1 MSENYKIISKFI
13 KDISGETPD
22 IETYIFVKDYISKYQ
37 LNIEIN
43 SKPLK
48 TQIIEINTM
57 LKFHD
62 TSENK
67 KKSHFE
73 MTFTTVI
80 KLNDEIKDKKILQKI
95 ILCDVQKDVYPEI
108 EKSLL
113 NLLHT
118 SGYPNI
124 NVPMG
129 FIDNVPVGVSFFGSK
144 WSEPTLI
151 EIAYAY
157 EQQTNHRKP
166 PKYIPTD

>member
-1 MSENYKIISKFI
+1 MNENYKIMSKFI

-22 IETYIFVKDYISKYQ
+22 IETYLYVKDFISKYQ

-48 TQIIEINTM
+48 TQIIEINTL

-62 TSENK
+62 ITESK

-73 MTFTTVI
+73 MTYTSVI
-80 KLNDEIKDKKILQKI
+80 KLNEEIKDKKVLQKI
-95 ILCDVQKDVYPEI
+95 ILCDVQKEIYPEL
-108 EKSLL
+108 EKALL

-124 NVPMG
+124 KFEKKVDFEELYNKK
-129 FIDNVPVGVSFFGSK
+129 FN
-144 WSEPTLI
+144 
-151 EIAYAY
+151 
-157 EQQTNHRKP
+157 
-166 PKYIPTD
+166 

>member
-1 MSENYKIISKFI
+1 MNENYKIMSKFI

-22 IETYIFVKDYISKYQ
+22 IETYLYVKDFISKYQ

-48 TQIIEINTM
+48 AQIVEVNTL

-62 TSENK
+62 ISESK

-73 MTFTTVI
+73 ITYTSVI
-80 KLNDEIKDKKILQKI
+80 KLNEEIKDKKVLQKI
-95 ILCDVQKDVYPEI
+95 ILCDVQKQIYPEL
-108 EKSLL
+108 EKALL

-124 NVPMG
+124 KFEKKVDFEELYKKQFN
-129 FIDNVPVGVSFFGSK
+129 
-144 WSEPTLI
+144 
-151 EIAYAY
+151 
-157 EQQTNHRKP
+157 
-166 PKYIPTD
+166 

>member
-1 MSENYKIISKFI
+1 MSLKTLKKTMNENYKIVSKFI

-22 IETYIFVKDYISKYQ
+22 IETYLYVKDYISKYQ

-48 TQIIEINTM
+48 AQIIEINTL

-62 TSENK
+62 TSESK

-73 MTFTTVI
+73 MTYTSVI
-80 KLNDEIKDKKILQKI
+80 KLNEEIKDKKILQKI
-95 ILCDVQKDVYPEI
+95 ILCDVQKEIYPEL
-108 EKSLL
+108 EKALL

-124 NVPMG
+124 KFEKKVDFEELYKKQFN
-129 FIDNVPVGVSFFGSK
+129 
-144 WSEPTLI
+144 
-151 EIAYAY
+151 
-157 EQQTNHRKP
+157 
-166 PKYIPTD
+166 

>member
-1 MSENYKIISKFI
+1 MNENYKIMSKFI

-22 IETYIFVKDYISKYQ
+22 IETYLYVKDYISKYQ

-48 TQIIEINTM
+48 TRIVEVNTL

-62 TSENK
+62 ISESK

-73 MTFTTVI
+73 ITYTSVI
-80 KLNDEIKDKKILQKI
+80 KLNEEIKDKKVLQKI
-95 ILCDVQKDVYPEI
+95 ILCDVQKQIYPEL
-108 EKSLL
+108 EKALL

-124 NVPMG
+124 KFEKKVDFEELYKKQFN
-129 FIDNVPVGVSFFGSK
+129 
-144 WSEPTLI
+144 
-151 EIAYAY
+151 
-157 EQQTNHRKP
+157 
-166 PKYIPTD
+166 

>member
-1 MSENYKIISKFI
+1 MSLKTLKKTMNENYKIVSKFI

-22 IETYIFVKDYISKYQ
+22 VETYLYVKDFIPKYQ

-48 TQIIEINTM
+48 AQIIEVNTL

-62 TSENK
+62 TSESK

-73 MTFTTVI
+73 MTYASVI
-80 KLNDEIKDKKILQKI
+80 KLNEEIKDKKILQRI
-95 ILCDVQKDVYPEI
+95 ILCDVQKEIYPEL
-108 EKSLL
+108 EKALL

-124 NVPMG
+124 KFEKKVDFDELYNKQ
-129 FIDNVPVGVSFFGSK
+129 FN
-144 WSEPTLI
+144 
-151 EIAYAY
+151 
-157 EQQTNHRKP
+157 
-166 PKYIPTD
+166 

>member
-1 MSENYKIISKFI
+1 MNLKILKKTMSENYKIMSKFI

-22 IETYIFVKDYISKYQ
+22 IETYLYVKDFISKYQ

-48 TQIIEINTM
+48 AQIIEVNTL

-62 TSENK
+62 TSESK

-73 MTFTTVI
+73 MTYTSVI
-80 KLNDEIKDKKILQKI
+80 KLNEEIKDKKILQKI
-95 ILCDVQKDVYPEI
+95 ILCDVQKEIYPEL
-108 EKSLL
+108 EKALL

-124 NVPMG
+124 KFEKKVD
-129 FIDNVPVGVSFFGSK
+129 FDELYSK
-144 WSEPTLI
+144 
-151 EIAYAY
+151 
-157 EQQTNHRKP
+157 QFN
-166 PKYIPTD
+166 

>member
-1 MSENYKIISKFI
+1 MSENYKIMSKFI

-22 IETYIFVKDYISKYQ
+22 IETYLYVKDLISKYQ

-48 TQIIEINTM
+48 AQIIEINTL

-62 TSENK
+62 VSESK

-73 MTFTTVI
+73 MTYTTVI
-80 KLNDEIKDKKILQKI
+80 KLNEEIKDKKILQKM
-95 ILCDVQKDVYPEI
+95 ILCDVQKEIYPEL
-108 EKSLL
+108 EKALL

-124 NVPMG
+124 KFEKKVDFEELYKKQFN
-129 FIDNVPVGVSFFGSK
+129 
-144 WSEPTLI
+144 
-151 EIAYAY
+151 
-157 EQQTNHRKP
+157 
-166 PKYIPTD
+166 

>member
-1 MSENYKIISKFI
+1 MSLKTLRKMMNENYKIMSKFI

-22 IETYIFVKDYISKYQ
+22 IETYLYVKDFISRYQ

-48 TQIIEINTM
+48 AQIVEVNTL

-62 TSENK
+62 ISESK

-73 MTFTTVI
+73 ITYTSVI
-80 KLNDEIKDKKILQKI
+80 KLNEEIKDKKVLQKI
-95 ILCDVQKDVYPEI
+95 ILCDVQKEIYPEL
-108 EKSLL
+108 EKALL

-124 NVPMG
+124 KFEKKVDFEELYKKQVN
-129 FIDNVPVGVSFFGSK
+129 
-144 WSEPTLI
+144 
-151 EIAYAY
+151 
-157 EQQTNHRKP
+157 
-166 PKYIPTD
+166 

>member
-1 MSENYKIISKFI
+1 MSLKTLRKMMNENYKIMSKFI

-22 IETYIFVKDYISKYQ
+22 IETYLYVKDFISKYQ

-48 TQIIEINTM
+48 AQIVEVNTL

-62 TSENK
+62 ISKSK

-73 MTFTTVI
+73 ITYTSVI
-80 KLNDEIKDKKILQKI
+80 KLNEEIKDKKVLQKI
-95 ILCDVQKDVYPEI
+95 ILCDVQKEIYPEL
-108 EKSLL
+108 EKALL

-124 NVPMG
+124 KFEKKVDFEELYKKQFN
-129 FIDNVPVGVSFFGSK
+129 
-144 WSEPTLI
+144 
-151 EIAYAY
+151 
-157 EQQTNHRKP
+157 
-166 PKYIPTD
+166 

>member
-1 MSENYKIISKFI
+1 MSENYKIMSKFI

-22 IETYIFVKDYISKYQ
+22 IETYLYVKDYISKYQ

-48 TQIIEINTM
+48 NEIIEINTM

-62 TSENK
+62 NSESK

-73 MTFTTVI
+73 MTYTTEI
-80 KLNDEIKDKKILQKI
+80 KLEDGIKDKKVLEKI
-95 ILCDVQKDVYPEI
+95 ILCDVQKEVYPEI

-113 NLLHT
+113 SLLHT

-124 NVPMG
+124 KFEKKADFEDLYNQK
-129 FIDNVPVGVSFFGSK
+129 FN
-144 WSEPTLI
+144 
-151 EIAYAY
+151 
-157 EQQTNHRKP
+157 
-166 PKYIPTD
+166 